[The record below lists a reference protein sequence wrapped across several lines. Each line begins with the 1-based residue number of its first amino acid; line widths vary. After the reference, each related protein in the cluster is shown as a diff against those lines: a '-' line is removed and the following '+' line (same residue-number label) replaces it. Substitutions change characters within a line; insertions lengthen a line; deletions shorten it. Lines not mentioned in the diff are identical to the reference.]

1 MASLREFRN
10 LDIDWTMTPADA
22 VTMYLEWGNNGW
34 KGERQPV
41 RSKADES
48 VYFVVYTWDARP
60 RVILVRRNSEE
71 ARELATLE
79 LPGDIG
85 ERFLESVGRLKG
97 VFPPDA
103 EVRQW
108 LERQLNN

>member
-1 MASLREFRN
+1 MSSLREFRN
-10 LDIDWTMTPADA
+10 LDIDWSMTQADA

-41 RSKADES
+41 RSKSDES

-60 RVILVRRNSEE
+60 KVLLIRRNSEE
-71 ARELATLE
+71 ARELTSLE
-79 LPGDIG
+79 LPHEMG
-85 ERFLESVGRLKG
+85 ERFLDSVGRIKG
-97 VFPPDA
+97 VYQPSD